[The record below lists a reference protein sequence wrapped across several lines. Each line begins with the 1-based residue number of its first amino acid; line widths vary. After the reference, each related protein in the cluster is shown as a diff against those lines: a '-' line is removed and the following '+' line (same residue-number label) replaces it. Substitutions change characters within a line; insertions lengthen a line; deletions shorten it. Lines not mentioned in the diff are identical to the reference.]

1 MLVRKMLS
9 VTALALLAACTSSN
23 GGGGGGGGVTTY
35 CYASPGAAC
44 VASVPVCDSSHLS
57 PFTPAGTAVPR
68 VAQLP
73 AGSYRYIGGDVYAE
87 TTNLTPN
94 AKIAVSDVEPDNAAY
109 PGALVCLT
117 NLGSNVPTFD
127 TSGAIPRNIQ
137 RTTNPDEFALTGLR
151 RMSAS
156 YNGGT
161 LQTLLF
167 SQNQFQTM
175 TGAQIEALQQ
185 QREAQGWSVNVYR
198 VSATEFKMVII
209 RTISSGGTNLNLFI
223 ASRYSYIP

>member
-1 MLVRKMLS
+1 MLVRQIITLS
-9 VTALALLAACTSSN
+9 ALALVAACTSSS
-23 GGGGGGGGVTTY
+23 GGGGGGTVTTY

-44 VASVPVCDSSHLS
+44 VAAVAVCDASHLA
-57 PFTPAGTAVPR
+57 PFAPSGISSR
-68 VAQLP
+68 VAVVP
-73 AGSYRYIGGDVYAE
+73 PGSYRYIGGDVYAE

-94 AKIAVSDVEPDNAAY
+94 AKIALSDVEPENAAY
-109 PGALVCLT
+109 PGALMCLT
-117 NLGSNVPTFD
+117 NLGPNVPTFD
-127 TSGAIPRNIQ
+127 TTGAVPRNIQ
-137 RTTNPDEFALTGLR
+137 RTSSPDEFALTGVR
-151 RMSAS
+151 RLSAS

-185 QREAQGWSVNVYR
+185 QREAQGWSVSVYR
-198 VSATEFKMVII
+198 PSQTEFKIVII
-209 RTISSGGTNLNLFI
+209 RTISSGGTSLNLFI